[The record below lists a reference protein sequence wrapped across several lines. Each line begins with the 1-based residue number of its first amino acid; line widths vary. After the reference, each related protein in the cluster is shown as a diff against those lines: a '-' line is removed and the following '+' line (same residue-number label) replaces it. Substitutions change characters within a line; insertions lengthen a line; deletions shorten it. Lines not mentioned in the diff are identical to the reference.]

1 MRNLHL
7 PGRSPVRA
15 QRGMISTSHPL
26 ASQAG
31 LDILRRGGSAMDAAV
46 AAAAVLAVVEPQA
59 TGIGGDCFVLLAG
72 KDQKVR
78 AFNGSG
84 RSPKAATL
92 DWYLQQGLDAI
103 PGRGAHS
110 VTVPGAIDGSVA
122 KIGGSQR

>member
-84 RSPKAATL
+84 RSPKAGMVLAAAQSCL
-92 DWYLQQGLDAI
+92 RRSSRAI
-103 PGRGAHS
+103 CPARAPHFS
-110 VTVPGAIDGSVA
+110 SSP
-122 KIGGSQR
+122 

>member
-72 KDQKVR
+72 KDQRCAPLTARAARQRPPPLIGICSRALMPFPVAVR
-78 AFNGSG
+78 IA
-84 RSPKAATL
+84 
-92 DWYLQQGLDAI
+92 
-103 PGRGAHS
+103 
-110 VTVPGAIDGSVA
+110 
-122 KIGGSQR
+122 